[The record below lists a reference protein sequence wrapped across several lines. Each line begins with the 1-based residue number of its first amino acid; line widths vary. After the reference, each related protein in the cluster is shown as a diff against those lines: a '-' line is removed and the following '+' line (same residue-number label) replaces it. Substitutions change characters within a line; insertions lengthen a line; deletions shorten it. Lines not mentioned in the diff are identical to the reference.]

1 MQDLLSE
8 GCFFTLWILAQN
20 FTALKDQE
28 SRDPFSLILFG
39 QYIYIYI
46 YTLRIIMCV
55 CIHID
60 R

>member
-46 YTLRIIMCV
+46 YIHCV
-55 CIHID
+55 L
-60 R
+60 